1 MHLICPECKN
11 AVDLSEYSEIVVGQI
26 IECNMCGISLS
37 VEKIEGDEIMA
48 EIVDEGK

>member
-11 AVDLSEYSEIVVGQI
+11 PVDLSIYPELTLGQI
-26 IECNMCGISLS
+26 LECGMCGISLA
-37 VEKIEGDEIMA
+37 VEKIEGDEVMA